1 MWKKAIYGNYF
12 LVAIFV
18 NLAVVLSLII
28 FRGFLPPQVP
38 LFYGR
43 PAGNAQLTTTLGL
56 FIAPIASFLII
67 IINFLIC
74 LSIKDGFLKKILAI
88 SSIVI
93 SILMAITITKI
104 ALLVGF
110 F

>member
-12 LVAIFV
+12 LAAILV
-18 NLAVVLSLII
+18 NLVVVLSLII
-28 FRGFLPPQVP
+28 LKGFLPPQVP

-43 PAGNAQLTTTLGL
+43 PAGSAQLTTTLGL
-56 FIAPIASFLII
+56 FIAPGVSLLIT
-67 IINFLIC
+67 IINFFIC
-74 LSIKDGFLKKILAI
+74 LSVKDDFLKKILAI

-93 SILMAITITKI
+93 AILMAITITKI
-104 ALLVGF
+104 TLLVGF